1 MSREPRLTLVAAVA
15 ENGVIGNN
23 GQLPWKIPGDLK
35 RFKELTIGK
44 PVVMGRLT
52 YESMGGPLAGRANI
66 VLTRDR
72 SYRAAGA
79 TVVHDLEAALSLAAK
94 EALKAN
100 TDEVAI
106 IGGNVVFT
114 ETLPRAHRLEITE
127 VHGSPEGD
135 AYFPKFDRN
144 EWKEISRKGPQQ
156 GEKDSLPYSFVTYER
171 Q

>member
-1 MSREPRLTLVAAVA
+1 MNSEPRLVLVAAVA
-15 ENGVIGNN
+15 ENGVIGRN

-35 RFKELTIGK
+35 HFKQLTIGK

-52 YESMGGPLAGRANI
+52 YESMGGPLPGRANI
-66 VLTRDR
+66 VLTRDHD
-72 SYRAAGA
+72 YRATGA
-79 TVVHDLEAALSLAAK
+79 TVVHDLAAALSLAEK

-100 TDEVAI
+100 TNEIAI

-114 ETLPRAHRLEITE
+114 ETLSRAHRLEITE

-144 EWKEISRKGPQQ
+144 EWKEVSRTGPHQ
-156 GEKDSLPYSFVTYER
+156 EPKDSMPYSFVTYER
-171 Q
+171 R